1 MTDLSS
7 LLVAGVP
14 FLYIVFGL
22 VEFVKKLGLSGKWLI
37 LVSMLIGMILGM
49 AYQVSISGL
58 PAPFAARF
66 GVTCFGLVIGL
77 TASGIYDFLSKRFP
91 TTEPKG

>member
-14 FLYIVFGL
+14 FLFIVFGL

-58 PAPFAARF
+58 PATFAARF

>member
-14 FLYIVFGL
+14 FLFIVFGL

-37 LVSMLIGMILGM
+37 LVAM
-49 AYQVSISGL
+49 
-58 PAPFAARF
+58 F
-66 GVTCFGLVIGL
+66 IGL
-77 TASGIYDFLSKRFP
+77 SLGIAY
-91 TTEPKG
+91 

>member
-58 PAPFAARF
+58 PATFAARF

>member
-22 VEFVKKLGLSGKWLI
+22 VEFVKKLGLSGKRLI
-37 LVSMLIGMILGM
+37 LVSMLIGVILGM

-58 PAPFAARF
+58 PATFAAWF
-66 GVTCFGLVIGL
+66 GVTCFGLAIGL

-91 TTEPKG
+91 TIKPKG